1 MALKP
6 FPFFLFRLFLFQ
18 DPLRRIRQHHD
29 RTGQY
34 RRIFYHQ
41 SPLPRLGTQTS
52 GVVTKKDNV
61 PNVMIIANP
70 APTKP
75 IFGEKMPRKVKIPI
89 AMIKIPK
96 PREKPYVLF
105 S

>member
-34 RRIFYHQ
+34 RRIFYQYSLYLDECQQIQLLRHA
-41 SPLPRLGTQTS
+41 TQRHLQLIQ
-52 GVVTKKDNV
+52 KY
-61 PNVMIIANP
+61 
-70 APTKP
+70 
-75 IFGEKMPRKVKIPI
+75 KM
-89 AMIKIPK
+89 A
-96 PREKPYVLF
+96 
-105 S
+105 